1 MSRSPGDANVPIGR
15 RVGSSPVPSV
25 VAQVLY
31 VALWLF
37 FIAMLARLVADWIQV
52 FARQWE
58 PRGAVLV
65 GLEAVYTVTDPPL
78 LFIRR
83 FVPPLRLGSIALD
96 LAFIILII
104 VVQIL
109 LSVVGS
115 LR

>member
-1 MSRSPGDANVPIGR
+1 MA
-15 RVGSSPVPSV
+15 V
-25 VAQVLY
+25 VSQVIY
-31 VALWLF
+31 VVLWLF
-37 FIAMLARLVADWIQV
+37 FIALLARLVFDWV
-52 FARQWE
+52 FLFARSWE
-58 PRGAVLV
+58 PKGPVLV
-65 GLEAVYTVTDPPL
+65 VLEAVYTVTDPPL
-78 LFIRR
+78 NLIRR

>member
-1 MSRSPGDANVPIGR
+1 MV
-15 RVGSSPVPSV
+15 SV
-25 VAQVLY
+25 VAQVPY

-37 FIAMLARLVADWIQV
+37 FIAMLARLVSDWIQV
-52 FARQWE
+52 FAREWQ
-58 PRGAVLV
+58 PRGVLLV
-65 GLEAVYTVTDPPL
+65 VLEAVYTVTDPPL
-78 LFIRR
+78 NLIRR
-83 FVPPLRLGSIALD
+83 FIPPLRLGSIALD